1 MECFL
6 YLYFKFWNMKN
17 VLVLIMLGLLFGC
30 NKKEEVTK
38 KDIEVQKPFIISQE
52 ERKKL
57 EKNDSIPPPPPIP
70 GWLVYGT
77 NTFII
82 DKESKIYYFQREKIG
97 FICGTGWENDTVPH
111 FIDLQPKDLIEIP
124 NNCVAD
130 FVKLNY
136 KKEFRNFT
144 FISSELDTLKTKN
157 YFALVKAIETELN
170 NRDSYYIRR
179 TTQEEDT
186 VLSYKKKDAFYY
198 SDSIKWDK
206 SRIKFPEHLK
216 FTKRPTEH

>member
-1 MECFL
+1 
-6 YLYFKFWNMKN
+6 MKN
-17 VLVLIMLGLLFGC
+17 VLVLIMIGLLFSC
-30 NKKEEVTK
+30 NKKEEIAKEDRV
-38 KDIEVQKPFIISQE
+38 VQKPYVISE
-52 ERKKL
+52 FNKFLKAKDKYITDSNGRKIP
-57 EKNDSIPPPPPIP
+57 IPPPPPIP

-82 DKESKIYYFQREKIG
+82 DKDSKIYYFQREKIG
-97 FICGTGWENDTVPH
+97 FICGTGWENDTIPH

-124 NNCVAD
+124 NNCIAD

-136 KKEFRNFT
+136 KKEVRNFT
-144 FISSELDTLKTKN
+144 FISSELDTLKSKSYYN
-157 YFALVKAIETELN
+157 LIKAIEITLE
-170 NRDSYYIRR
+170 NRDSYHIRR

-206 SRIKFPEHLK
+206 TKIKFPEYVK
-216 FTKRPTEH
+216 FVKRPTDH